1 MDFIAVRS
9 DVRKLLRHQT
19 VSRNAGGRHTALEIL
34 QSGVDIGAGTALCL
48 ATAKAAVLTGNK
60 ITKTGESL
68 LCNRLDAIAPCFQLL
83 HGDDVGGVAVKAR
96 LVNAHAYLF
105 DGVTKDRGVTL
116 ESTKGIKP
124 HLRIANGGHGHAF
137 PMLVVR
143 DAEGVPA
150 NHHIV
155 AGAKALR
162 HIVVKINLDLCGN
175 GRRTVIEHCLLR
187 EVFHVKVCGLVHFRV
202 IKRLFLEFVEAGGV
216 GAGGHQSEFLEGLE
230 FCNGVSQ
237 APLLRIF
244 ACAFRQ
250 TLLKTGSRCA
260 VEPSCCR

>member
-1 MDFIAVRS
+1 M
-9 DVRKLLRHQT
+9 
-19 VSRNAGGRHTALEIL
+19 
-34 QSGVDIGAGTALCL
+34 
-48 ATAKAAVLTGNK
+48 
-60 ITKTGESL
+60 
-68 LCNRLDAIAPCFQLL
+68 CNRLDAFAPCFQFL

-96 LVNAHAYLF
+96 LVNAHAYIF
-105 DGVTKDRGVTL
+105 DGVPKDGGITL
-116 ESTKGIKP
+116 ESTQGVKP
-124 HLRIANGGHGHAF
+124 HLRIAHSGHRYAF
-137 PMLVVR
+137 AVLIVR
-143 DAEGVPA
+143 DAEGVPT

-216 GAGGHQSEFLEGLE
+216 GVGGHQSEFLEGLE
-230 FCNGVSQ
+230 FRNGVSQ
-237 APLLRIF
+237 AALLCIF
-244 ACAFRQ
+244 TCAFRQ

-260 VEPSCCR
+260 VEPSVLPMMRTAMRVFLEASEHLLKSGRQGHAVPWQRRRTGRG